1 MCSGKLLSL
10 LFKYFLFLMIMF
22 ICAASFLI
30 LDAYLKTREA
40 QFNPEEAKMT
50 YEKLIEERDSN
61 PFNFGMVP
69 DYTKSFNF
77 QTSVRWT
84 DMIHIVLIQIILMS
98 WCFYFQFTR
107 ALQARKK
114 LIYVEVRSNSERM
127 QRILSKQNLNTV
139 IETTLRKKNN
149 NKLFDKFW
157 YQTREEKIY
166 QMNYEGFQTDILGN
180 VALGQS
186 SANLRQY

>member
-22 ICAASFLI
+22 VTAASFLV
-30 LDAYLKTREA
+30 LDALLKTREA
-40 QFNPEEAKMT
+40 QINPEEANQT
-50 YEKLIEERDSN
+50 YDKLIFERDQN

-77 QTSVRWT
+77 KTSVRWT
-84 DMIHIVLIQIILMS
+84 DMIHIVLIEIILMS

-107 ALQARKK
+107 AVQARKK
-114 LIYVEVRSNSERM
+114 LIYVEVRTASDRIP
-127 QRILSKQNLNTV
+127 RILAKQNLNTV

-157 YQTREEKIY
+157 Y
-166 QMNYEGFQTDILGN
+166 
-180 VALGQS
+180 
-186 SANLRQY
+186 